1 MQKPTSAKA
10 SAAVKTLADKP
21 AGKQKK
27 YLVKIFSATSAIF
40 VLAVTSARTAFGQW
54 IVSRYDS
61 TNLPSNQLSVI
72 ISNIAFWLLAVFGF
86 VAVIGF
92 VISGITYLVSAGD
105 EDTQARAKRA
115 MMYSITGVIVGLAGL
130 VVIYAVDMFLRG
142 GGAYFGWY

>member
-10 SAAVKTLADKP
+10 T

-27 YLVKIFSATSAIF
+27 CLVKFFSAASSIF
-40 VLAVTSARTAFGQW
+40 VLAIASSQTAFGQW
-54 IVSRYDS
+54 NVSTYSS
-61 TNLPSNQLSVI
+61 TNLPSNQLSTI

-86 VAVIGF
+86 IAVIGF

-105 EDTQARAKRA
+105 EDTQERAKRA
-115 MMYSITGVIVGLAGL
+115 MYYSITGVVVGLAGL

-142 GGAYFGWY
+142 AWF